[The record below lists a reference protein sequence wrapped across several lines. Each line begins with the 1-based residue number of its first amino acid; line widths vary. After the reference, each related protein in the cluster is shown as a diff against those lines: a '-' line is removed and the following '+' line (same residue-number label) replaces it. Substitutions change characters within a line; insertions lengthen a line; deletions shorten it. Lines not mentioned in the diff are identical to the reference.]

1 MLSVEKLHKT
11 AICSLWNTRLNQDSV
26 SPPWLGPAGEGAAMG
41 LNPAKL
47 VQPSV
52 GWAPFW
58 KESPSANSLTPAI
71 YPGRVR
77 NIGRLGFPLGGMGGP
92 ILVTRPC
99 VTPAEAGGRA
109 AAAAGAGVGCQESP
123 HCQLLPPST
132 ARGLQLAAGTWQGA
146 GYWKEVEASGPGGCL
161 PHGWCVLPLGG
172 RFGP

>member
-1 MLSVEKLHKT
+1 
-11 AICSLWNTRLNQDSV
+11 
-26 SPPWLGPAGEGAAMG
+26 MG

-92 ILVTRPC
+92 ILLVSDALCIEVRRKF
-99 VTPAEAGGRA
+99 GG
-109 AAAAGAGVGCQESP
+109 P
-123 HCQLLPPST
+123 I
-132 ARGLQLAAGTWQGA
+132 
-146 GYWKEVEASGPGGCL
+146 
-161 PHGWCVLPLGG
+161 
-172 RFGP
+172 